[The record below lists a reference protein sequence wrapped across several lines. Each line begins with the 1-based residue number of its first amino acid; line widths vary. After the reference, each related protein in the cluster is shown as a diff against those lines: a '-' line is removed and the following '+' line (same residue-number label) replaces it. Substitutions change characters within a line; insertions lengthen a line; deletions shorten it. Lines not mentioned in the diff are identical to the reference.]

1 MMRAPLITLLLLL
14 TTATFF
20 SQETLEPVNTI
31 ENQFDEI
38 YKKSSSYQ
46 TYKVISKDKFNKL
59 KANILDSLERLEAT
73 IAKKELLLVTANNTE
88 TALKDDLNET
98 KKALETAIKKEN
110 TISFFGIPL
119 SKLAYNFLMWI
130 LVIILIAGM
139 SYFVFKYLRSNILT
153 KKAQNDLSAV
163 NEEYEESRKKGL
175 EREQK
180 LRRQLQ
186 DEIMKHQK

>member
-73 IAKKELLLVTANNTE
+73 IAKKELLLATANNTE

-163 NEEYEESRKKGL
+163 NKEYEESRKKGL